1 MTSLVKNGE
10 YIHQLNYFNNI
21 EAHYLLKNLKESIL
35 WRQEKL
41 KMFGKEIFFP
51 RLMAFYGDSNITYS
65 FSRNK
70 YHAVPWTNSLLK
82 IKSKLESDFNCTFNS
97 VLLNM
102 YRSGKDSMDWHQD
115 NEKELGLNPVI
126 ASVNFGATRKFE
138 LRNIDTREK
147 INFNL
152 NHGSLLLMKGETQ
165 HFWQHRVAKTKKEV
179 NLRINLTFRHIK
191 L

>member
-10 YIHQLNYFNNI
+10 YIHQLNYFNTI
-21 EAHYLLKNLKESIL
+21 EAHYLLKDLKESIL

-41 KMFGKEIFFP
+41 KMFGKEINFP
-51 RLMAFYGDSNITYS
+51 RLMAFYGDPNITYS

-82 IKSKLESDFNCTFNS
+82 IKSQLESDFNCTFNS

-138 LRNIDTREK
+138 LRNIDSREK
-147 INFNL
+147 ITFNL